1 MGQSPRQHA
10 WQISSV
16 QQLIGL
22 SRRDIQRACY
32 EGDGG
37 VGILSPKDS
46 TWGRRTYDETDL
58 AKLFVVRQYKARG
71 LSLPEIRRE
80 FDRAASEGEGYREL
94 LDIQVDRLRE
104 QRDEVAGQLARAEA
118 LRDATDRD
126 ADPEKL
132 RRLVLR
138 LAEARALELE
148 PGPRHLDARS
158 NAPKR
163 LVNVLPSLALC
174 MEKHMAPSSAAVQ
187 EAVRSATTD
196 DDIRAFPELLEAPG
210 LDLALELW
218 LGTGMFEYACN
229 AIGGDAHGEER

>member
-1 MGQSPRQHA
+1 MGQAPRQHA

-22 SRRDIQRACY
+22 SRRDIQRVCY

-46 TWGRRTYDETDL
+46 TWGRRAYDETDL

-71 LSLPEIRRE
+71 LSLPEIRKE
-80 FDRAASEGEGYREL
+80 FDKAVADGGYRRL
-94 LDIQVDRLRE
+94 LEVQVDRLRE

-118 LRDATDRD
+118 LRDATDGD

-132 RRLVLR
+132 HQLVLR
-138 LAEARALELE
+138 LAETRALELE
-148 PGPRHLDARS
+148 SGPRHLDARS

-163 LVNVLPSLALC
+163 LVDVLPSLALC

-187 EAVRSATTD
+187 EAVRSEATD
-196 DDIRAFPELLEAPG
+196 DDIRAFPGLLEAPG

-229 AIGGDAHGEER
+229 AIGGDAYDEER